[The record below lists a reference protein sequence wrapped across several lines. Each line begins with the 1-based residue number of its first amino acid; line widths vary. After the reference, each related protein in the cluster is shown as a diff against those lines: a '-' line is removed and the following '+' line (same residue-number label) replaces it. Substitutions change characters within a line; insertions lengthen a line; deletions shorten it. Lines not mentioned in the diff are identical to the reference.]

1 MDKGTKSVCRQHA
14 LQMPRPPPQ
23 ALFTEFMP
31 ASLHTRGFVPAFL
44 GLIFNLS
51 SVTLTK

>member
-1 MDKGTKSVCRQHA
+1 MDKGTKSIFRQHA
-14 LQMPRPPPQ
+14 FQMLHHLPQ
-23 ALFTEFMP
+23 ALFTEFVP
-31 ASLHTRGFVPAFL
+31 VSLHTRGFVLAFL